1 MKKHITRSLCCLLAL
16 LLCLGSA
23 IYTPAAQDD
32 QTQVSFTV
40 TLATGKTT
48 DYATLKVQDKDGK
61 TMPCQEDEYGYDTYD
76 YLLPA
81 GDYTY
86 TATYQSGSQTA
97 SGSFTVV
104 AGESRRI
111 PVQLTYTQYKVR
123 FNTTPQN
130 ATVALYKNG
139 ASGAYGD
146 PILPDEQG
154 YYTIIFGQ
162 YRYTVSAEGYAT
174 VNKTFNATDTAL
186 KNNNYV
192 ITVKLES
199 PADKLLTQAD
209 NALFSVSGDGLAMIE
224 YSGVHSDPDFG
235 HYADIDSDYQ
245 DVNVQS
251 AIEAYLAKKVKSDYP
266 ITVTVNKV
274 ENDEWDE
281 DYTVID
287 KNGKIHY
294 DAVTDDMLNFDE
306 TGAELT
312 VSVTLTCLQSTKES
326 EVTVLVPMHTYSR
339 QERLDAAAKK
349 AADLQTLLGDNTA
362 ADRVT
367 EPVNLPTGDDDFSYY
382 GIVTGWT
389 SDHPEVIDPTTGAVT
404 PAKADTIVTL
414 TVKAFYTAAQLE
426 EAGFLFDPGP
436 LGDNQSLQTVTL
448 TVPGTGEPESIPEII
463 PAVCAFTPFCAVTYK
478 EYAIAVHKKPIVTTP
493 AKSTG
498 RQSAFTNP
506 SAGSSATAAVPCS
519 YRQIVRPLYLLAK
532 YRFDNVIT
540 AYVKLAII
548 PQMIPTVTLFSTENS
563 GIVINTPSRR
573 ISAFKIFLPR
583 IFS

>member
-1 MKKHITRSLCCLLAL
+1 MKKQITRSLCCLLAL

-97 SGSFTVV
+97 SGSFTVA

-162 YRYTVSAEGYAT
+162 YRYTVSAEGYT
-174 VNKTFNATDTAL
+174 PVSKTFNATDTAL

-235 HYADIDSDYQ
+235 HYADIDSDDQ

-266 ITVTVNKV
+266 ITVTVDKV
-274 ENDEWDE
+274 ENDQWDE

-312 VSVTLTCLQSTKES
+312 VSVTLTCLQSTKKS

-339 QERLDAAAKK
+339 QERLDAAAKRLPICK
-349 AADLQTLLGDNTA
+349 PCWATTPQ
-362 ADRVT
+362 
-367 EPVNLPTGDDDFSYY
+367 PTG
-382 GIVTGWT
+382 
-389 SDHPEVIDPTTGAVT
+389 
-404 PAKADTIVTL
+404 
-414 TVKAFYTAAQLE
+414 
-426 EAGFLFDPGP
+426 
-436 LGDNQSLQTVTL
+436 
-448 TVPGTGEPESIPEII
+448 
-463 PAVCAFTPFCAVTYK
+463 
-478 EYAIAVHKKPIVTTP
+478 
-493 AKSTG
+493 
-498 RQSAFTNP
+498 
-506 SAGSSATAAVPCS
+506 
-519 YRQIVRPLYLLAK
+519 
-532 YRFDNVIT
+532 
-540 AYVKLAII
+540 
-548 PQMIPTVTLFSTENS
+548 
-563 GIVINTPSRR
+563 
-573 ISAFKIFLPR
+573 
-583 IFS
+583 

>member
-16 LLCLGSA
+16 LLCLGST

-32 QTQVSFTV
+32 QAQVSFTV
-40 TLATGKTT
+40 TLATGKAT

-97 SGSFTVV
+97 SGSFTVT
-104 AGESRRI
+104 AGESRQI

-162 YRYTVSAEGYAT
+162 YRYTVSAEGYAP
-174 VNKTFNATDTAL
+174 VSKTFNATDTAL

-266 ITVTVNKV
+266 ITVTVDKV

-287 KNGKIHY
+287 KTGKIHY
-294 DAVTDDMLNFDE
+294 DAVTEDMLNFDE

-349 AADLQTLLGDNTA
+349 AADLQTLLGNNTA

-367 EPVNLPTGDDDFSYY
+367 APVNLPTGDDDFSYY

-389 SDHPEVIDPTTGAVT
+389 SDHPEVIDPATGAVT
-404 PAKADTIVTL
+404 PAKADTTVTL

-436 LGDNQSLQTVTL
+436 LGDNQSLQAVTL
-448 TVPGTGEPESIPEII
+448 TVPGTGEPEPPTDPEGPTDPKPPTDPEGPTDPVQPTD
-463 PAVCAFTPFCAVTYK
+463 PAAPTDPVNPTQPATTEETTTKQAETTTK
-478 EYAIAVHKKPIVTTP
+478 SAAKAAKKNT
-493 AKSTG
+493 AKSPSTG
-498 RQSAFTNP
+498 HTGAATG
-506 SAGSSATAAVPCS
+506 AVLCGAALLALTAAK
-519 YRQIVRPLYLLAK
+519 RK
-532 YRFDNVIT
+532 H
-540 AYVKLAII
+540 
-548 PQMIPTVTLFSTENS
+548 TEE
-563 GIVINTPSRR
+563 
-573 ISAFKIFLPR
+573 
-583 IFS
+583 

>member
-32 QTQVSFTV
+32 PTQVSFTV

-48 DYATLKVQDKDGK
+48 DSATLKVQDKDGK

-97 SGSFTVV
+97 SGSFTVA

-111 PVQLTYTQYKVR
+111 PVQLTYTPYKVR

-162 YRYTVSAEGYAT
+162 YRYTVSAEGYT
-174 VNKTFNATDTAL
+174 PVSKTFNATDTAL

-209 NALFSVSGDGLAMIE
+209 NALFNVSGDGLAMIE

-235 HYADIDSDYQ
+235 HYADIDSDDQ

-266 ITVTVNKV
+266 ITVTVDKV
-274 ENDEWDE
+274 ENDQWDE

-448 TVPGTGEPESIPEII
+448 TVPGTGEPEPPTDPEGPTDPQPPTNPEGPTDPVQPTD
-463 PAVCAFTPFCAVTYK
+463 PAAPTDPVVPTQPTTAK
-478 EYAIAVHKKPIVTTP
+478 ETTTKQTETTTKSAKAAKKST
-493 AKSTG
+493 AKSPSTG
-498 RQSAFTNP
+498 HT
-506 SAGSSATAAVPCS
+506 GATAGA
-519 YRQIVRPLYLLAK
+519 LLCGAALLVLTAAK
-532 YRFDNVIT
+532 R
-540 AYVKLAII
+540 K
-548 PQMIPTVTLFSTENS
+548 QTE
-563 GIVINTPSRR
+563 
-573 ISAFKIFLPR
+573 K
-583 IFS
+583 

>member
-1 MKKHITRSLCCLLAL
+1 MKKQITRSLCCLLAL

-32 QTQVSFTV
+32 QAQVSFTV
-40 TLATGKTT
+40 TLATGKAT

-97 SGSFTVV
+97 SGSFTVT
-104 AGESRRI
+104 AGESRQI

-162 YRYTVSAEGYAT
+162 YRYTVSAEGYT
-174 VNKTFNATDTAL
+174 PVSKTFNATDTAL

-209 NALFSVSGDGLAMIE
+209 NALFNVSGDGLAMIE

-266 ITVTVNKV
+266 ITVTVDKV
-274 ENDEWDE
+274 ENDQWDE

-294 DAVTDDMLNFDE
+294 NAVTDDMLNFDRRRADRLRDPHLPAKHQGKRSDRAGTHAYIQPPGAPGRGCQKGCRSANPAGRQHRSRPGDR
-306 TGAELT
+306 TGKPAHRRRR
-312 VSVTLTCLQSTKES
+312 LQ
-326 EVTVLVPMHTYSR
+326 LLRHCH
-339 QERLDAAAKK
+339 RLD
-349 AADLQTLLGDNTA
+349 Q
-362 ADRVT
+362 
-367 EPVNLPTGDDDFSYY
+367 
-382 GIVTGWT
+382 
-389 SDHPEVIDPTTGAVT
+389 
-404 PAKADTIVTL
+404 
-414 TVKAFYTAAQLE
+414 
-426 EAGFLFDPGP
+426 
-436 LGDNQSLQTVTL
+436 
-448 TVPGTGEPESIPEII
+448 
-463 PAVCAFTPFCAVTYK
+463 
-478 EYAIAVHKKPIVTTP
+478 
-493 AKSTG
+493 
-498 RQSAFTNP
+498 
-506 SAGSSATAAVPCS
+506 
-519 YRQIVRPLYLLAK
+519 
-532 YRFDNVIT
+532 
-540 AYVKLAII
+540 
-548 PQMIPTVTLFSTENS
+548 
-563 GIVINTPSRR
+563 
-573 ISAFKIFLPR
+573 
-583 IFS
+583 

>member
-1 MKKHITRSLCCLLAL
+1 MKKHMTRSLCCLLAL

-32 QTQVSFTV
+32 QAQVSFTV
-40 TLATGKTT
+40 TLATGKAT

-97 SGSFTVV
+97 SGSFTVT
-104 AGESRRI
+104 AGESRQI

-162 YRYTVSAEGYAT
+162 YRYTVSAEGYAP
-174 VNKTFNATDTAL
+174 VSKTFNATDTAL

-209 NALFSVSGDGLAMIE
+209 NALFNVSGDGLAMIE

-266 ITVTVNKV
+266 ITVTVDKV

-294 DAVTDDMLNFDE
+294 NAVTDDMLNFDE

-326 EVTVLVPMHTYSR
+326 EVTVLVP
-339 QERLDAAAKK
+339 
-349 AADLQTLLGDNTA
+349 
-362 ADRVT
+362 
-367 EPVNLPTGDDDFSYY
+367 
-382 GIVTGWT
+382 
-389 SDHPEVIDPTTGAVT
+389 
-404 PAKADTIVTL
+404 
-414 TVKAFYTAAQLE
+414 
-426 EAGFLFDPGP
+426 
-436 LGDNQSLQTVTL
+436 
-448 TVPGTGEPESIPEII
+448 
-463 PAVCAFTPFCAVTYK
+463 
-478 EYAIAVHKKPIVTTP
+478 
-493 AKSTG
+493 
-498 RQSAFTNP
+498 
-506 SAGSSATAAVPCS
+506 
-519 YRQIVRPLYLLAK
+519 
-532 YRFDNVIT
+532 
-540 AYVKLAII
+540 
-548 PQMIPTVTLFSTENS
+548 
-563 GIVINTPSRR
+563 
-573 ISAFKIFLPR
+573 
-583 IFS
+583 

>member
-1 MKKHITRSLCCLLAL
+1 MKKHMTRSLCCLLAL

-32 QTQVSFTV
+32 QAQVSFTV
-40 TLATGKTT
+40 TLATGKAT

-97 SGSFTVV
+97 SGQLYRH
-104 AGESRRI
+104 SRREPPDPGTADLHPI
-111 PVQLTYTQYKVR
+111 QGAVQHHPAKRHGGSVQKR
-123 FNTTPQN
+123 
-130 ATVALYKNG
+130 ALP
-139 ASGAYGD
+139 GAYGD

-162 YRYTVSAEGYAT
+162 YRYTVSAEGYAP
-174 VNKTFNATDTAL
+174 VSKTFNATDTAL

-209 NALFSVSGDGLAMIE
+209 NALFNVSGDGLAMIE

-266 ITVTVNKV
+266 ITVTVDKV

-294 DAVTDDMLNFDE
+294 NAVTDDMLNFDE

-404 PAKADTIVTL
+404 PAKADTTVTL

-448 TVPGTGEPESIPEII
+448 TVP
-463 PAVCAFTPFCAVTYK
+463 
-478 EYAIAVHKKPIVTTP
+478 
-493 AKSTG
+493 
-498 RQSAFTNP
+498 RDRR
-506 SAGSSATAAVPCS
+506 AGAAH
-519 YRQIVRPLYLLAK
+519 
-532 YRFDNVIT
+532 
-540 AYVKLAII
+540 
-548 PQMIPTVTLFSTENS
+548 
-563 GIVINTPSRR
+563 
-573 ISAFKIFLPR
+573 
-583 IFS
+583 

>member
-1 MKKHITRSLCCLLAL
+1 
-16 LLCLGSA
+16 
-23 IYTPAAQDD
+23 
-32 QTQVSFTV
+32 
-40 TLATGKTT
+40 
-48 DYATLKVQDKDGK
+48 
-61 TMPCQEDEYGYDTYD
+61 
-76 YLLPA
+76 
-81 GDYTY
+81 
-86 TATYQSGSQTA
+86 
-97 SGSFTVV
+97 
-104 AGESRRI
+104 
-111 PVQLTYTQYKVR
+111 
-123 FNTTPQN
+123 
-130 ATVALYKNG
+130 
-139 ASGAYGD
+139 
-146 PILPDEQG
+146 
-154 YYTIIFGQ
+154 
-162 YRYTVSAEGYAT
+162 
-174 VNKTFNATDTAL
+174 
-186 KNNNYV
+186 
-192 ITVKLES
+192 
-199 PADKLLTQAD
+199 
-209 NALFSVSGDGLAMIE
+209 MIE

-235 HYADIDSDYQ
+235 HYADIDSDDQ

-266 ITVTVNKV
+266 ITVTVDKV

-404 PAKADTIVTL
+404 PAKADTTVTL

-448 TVPGTGEPESIPEII
+448 TVPGTGEPEPPTDPEG
-463 PAVCAFTPFCAVTYK
+463 PTDPSRQRTRKVPPTRYSLRTPQRPPTRWSPQNPPRQRDYHQTDRDHYK
-478 EYAIAVHKKPIVTTP
+478 IRQ
-493 AKSTG
+493 G
-498 RQSAFTNP
+498 RQKEHSQIPLHRPHRRCCRRTAVRCCA
-506 SAGSSATAAVPCS
+506 AGADR
-519 YRQIVRPLYLLAK
+519 RQA
-532 YRFDNVIT
+532 
-540 AYVKLAII
+540 
-548 PQMIPTVTLFSTENS
+548 
-563 GIVINTPSRR
+563 
-573 ISAFKIFLPR
+573 
-583 IFS
+583 

>member
-32 QTQVSFTV
+32 QAQVSFTV
-40 TLATGKTT
+40 TLATGKAT
-48 DYATLKVQDKDGK
+48 DYATLKVLDKDGK
-61 TMPCQEDEYGYDTYD
+61 AMPCQEDEYGYDTYD

-97 SGSFTVV
+97 SGSFTVT
-104 AGESRRI
+104 AGESRQI
-111 PVQLTYTQYKVR
+111 PVQLVYTQYKVR

-139 ASGAYGD
+139 YSGAYGD

-162 YRYTVSAEGYAT
+162 YRYTVSAEGYTT
-174 VNKTFNATDTAL
+174 VSKTFNATDTSL

-245 DVNVQS
+245 DVNVQN

-266 ITVTVNKV
+266 ITVTVDKV

-287 KNGKIHY
+287 KTGKIHY
-294 DAVTDDMLNFDE
+294 DAVTEDMLNFDE

-367 EPVNLPTGDDDFSYY
+367 APVNLPTGDDDFSYY

-389 SDHPEVIDPTTGAVT
+389 SDHPEVIDPATGAVT
-404 PAKADTIVTL
+404 PAKADTTVTL

-448 TVPGTGEPESIPEII
+448 TVPGTGEPEPPTDPEGPTDPQPPMDPEGPTDPVQPTD
-463 PAVCAFTPFCAVTYK
+463 PAAPTDSVNPTQPTTTEETTTKQAETTTKSAAK
-478 EYAIAVHKKPIVTTP
+478 AAKKDT
-493 AKSTG
+493 AKSPSTG
-498 RQSAFTNP
+498 HTGAA
-506 SAGSSATAAVPCS
+506 AGALLCGAALLALTAAK
-519 YRQIVRPLYLLAK
+519 RK
-532 YRFDNVIT
+532 H
-540 AYVKLAII
+540 
-548 PQMIPTVTLFSTENS
+548 TEE
-563 GIVINTPSRR
+563 
-573 ISAFKIFLPR
+573 
-583 IFS
+583 

>member
-23 IYTPAAQDD
+23 IYTLAAQDD
-32 QTQVSFTV
+32 PAQVSFTV

-97 SGSFTVV
+97 SGSFTVA

-162 YRYTVSAEGYAT
+162 YRYTVSAEGYTT
-174 VNKTFNATDTAL
+174 VSKTFNATDTAL

-209 NALFSVSGDGLAMIE
+209 NALFNVSGDGLAMIE

-235 HYADIDSDYQ
+235 HYADIDSDDQ

-266 ITVTVNKV
+266 ITVTVDKV

-367 EPVNLPTGDDDFSYY
+367 KPVNLPTGDDDFSYY

-448 TVPGTGEPESIPEII
+448 TVPGTGEPEPPTDPEGPTDPKPPTDPEGPTDPVQPTD
-463 PAVCAFTPFCAVTYK
+463 PAAPTDPVNPTEPTTAK
-478 EYAIAVHKKPIVTTP
+478 ETTTKQTETTTKSAKAAKKST
-493 AKSTG
+493 AKSPSTG
-498 RQSAFTNP
+498 HTGAA
-506 SAGSSATAAVPCS
+506 AGALLCGAALLALTAAK
-519 YRQIVRPLYLLAK
+519 RK
-532 YRFDNVIT
+532 H
-540 AYVKLAII
+540 
-548 PQMIPTVTLFSTENS
+548 TEE
-563 GIVINTPSRR
+563 
-573 ISAFKIFLPR
+573 
-583 IFS
+583 

>member
-1 MKKHITRSLCCLLAL
+1 MKKQITRSLCCLLAL

-40 TLATGKTT
+40 TLATGKAT
-48 DYATLKVQDKDGK
+48 DYATLKVLDKDGK
-61 TMPCQEDEYGYDTYD
+61 AMPCQQDEYGYDTYD

-97 SGSFTVV
+97 SGSFTVT
-104 AGESRRI
+104 AGESRQI

-146 PILPDEQG
+146 P
-154 YYTIIFGQ
+154 
-162 YRYTVSAEGYAT
+162 
-174 VNKTFNATDTAL
+174 
-186 KNNNYV
+186 
-192 ITVKLES
+192 
-199 PADKLLTQAD
+199 
-209 NALFSVSGDGLAMIE
+209 
-224 YSGVHSDPDFG
+224 DFG
-235 HYADIDSDYQ
+235 HYADIDSDDQ

-266 ITVTVNKV
+266 ITVTVDKV
-274 ENDEWDE
+274 ENDQWDE

-287 KNGKIHY
+287 KTGKIHY
-294 DAVTDDMLNFDE
+294 DAVTEDMLNFDE

-404 PAKADTIVTL
+404 PAKADTTVTL

-448 TVPGTGEPESIPEII
+448 TVPGTGEPEPPTDPEGPTDPQPPMDPEGPTDPVQPTD
-463 PAVCAFTPFCAVTYK
+463 PAAPTDPVNPTQPTTTEETTTKQAETTTKSAAK
-478 EYAIAVHKKPIVTTP
+478 AAKKNT
-493 AKSTG
+493 AKSPSTG
-498 RQSAFTNP
+498 HTGAA
-506 SAGSSATAAVPCS
+506 AGALLCGAALLVLTAAK
-519 YRQIVRPLYLLAK
+519 RK
-532 YRFDNVIT
+532 H
-540 AYVKLAII
+540 
-548 PQMIPTVTLFSTENS
+548 TEE
-563 GIVINTPSRR
+563 
-573 ISAFKIFLPR
+573 
-583 IFS
+583 

>member
-1 MKKHITRSLCCLLAL
+1 MKKHMTRSLCCLLAL

-32 QTQVSFTV
+32 QAQVSFTV

-61 TMPCQEDEYGYDTYD
+61 TISCQEDEYGYDTYD

-97 SGSFTVV
+97 SGSFTVT

-162 YRYTVSAEGYAT
+162 YRYTVSAEGYAP
-174 VNKTFNATDTAL
+174 VSKTFNATDTAL

-209 NALFSVSGDGLAMIE
+209 NALFNVSGDGLAMIE

-235 HYADIDSDYQ
+235 HYADIDSDDQ

-266 ITVTVNKV
+266 ITVTVDKV
-274 ENDEWDE
+274 ENDQWDE

-294 DAVTDDMLNFDE
+294 DAVTEDMLNFDE

-349 AADLQTLLGDNTA
+349 AADLQTLLGDN
-362 ADRVT
+362 
-367 EPVNLPTGDDDFSYY
+367 
-382 GIVTGWT
+382 
-389 SDHPEVIDPTTGAVT
+389 
-404 PAKADTIVTL
+404 
-414 TVKAFYTAAQLE
+414 
-426 EAGFLFDPGP
+426 
-436 LGDNQSLQTVTL
+436 QSLQTVTL
-448 TVPGTGEPESIPEII
+448 TVPGTGEPEPPTDPEGPTDPQPPTDPEGPTNPVQPTD
-463 PAVCAFTPFCAVTYK
+463 PAAPTDPVVPTEPTTAK
-478 EYAIAVHKKPIVTTP
+478 ETTTKQTETTTKSAAKAAKKNT
-493 AKSTG
+493 AKSPSTG
-498 RQSAFTNP
+498 HTGAA
-506 SAGSSATAAVPCS
+506 AGALLCGAALLVLTAAK
-519 YRQIVRPLYLLAK
+519 RK
-532 YRFDNVIT
+532 H
-540 AYVKLAII
+540 
-548 PQMIPTVTLFSTENS
+548 TEE
-563 GIVINTPSRR
+563 
-573 ISAFKIFLPR
+573 
-583 IFS
+583 

>member
-1 MKKHITRSLCCLLAL
+1 MKKHMTRSLCCLLAL

-32 QTQVSFTV
+32 PTQVSFTV

-61 TMPCQEDEYGYDTYD
+61 TMPCQEDEYGYDTYN

-97 SGSFTVV
+97 SGNFTVA

-111 PVQLTYTQYKVR
+111 SVQLTYTQYKVR

-162 YRYTVSAEGYAT
+162 YRYTVSAEGYT
-174 VNKTFNATDTAL
+174 PVSKTFNATDTAL

-209 NALFSVSGDGLAMIE
+209 NALFNVSGDGLAMIE
-224 YSGVHSDPDFG
+224 YSGMHSDPDFG
-235 HYADIDSDYQ
+235 HYADIDSDDQ

-266 ITVTVNKV
+266 ITVTVDKV
-274 ENDEWDE
+274 ENDQWDE

-287 KNGKIHY
+287 KNGKKIWEGDLVKYLFSDTIAPIRYGSYQSCFDSTKTEHVGFY
-294 DAVTDDMLNFDE
+294 VDWSVTD
-306 TGAELT
+306 
-312 VSVTLTCLQSTKES
+312 
-326 EVTVLVPMHTYSR
+326 
-339 QERLDAAAKK
+339 
-349 AADLQTLLGDNTA
+349 
-362 ADRVT
+362 
-367 EPVNLPTGDDDFSYY
+367 
-382 GIVTGWT
+382 
-389 SDHPEVIDPTTGAVT
+389 
-404 PAKADTIVTL
+404 
-414 TVKAFYTAAQLE
+414 
-426 EAGFLFDPGP
+426 
-436 LGDNQSLQTVTL
+436 
-448 TVPGTGEPESIPEII
+448 
-463 PAVCAFTPFCAVTYK
+463 K
-478 EYAIAVHKKPIVTTP
+478 EYMRKDLGYWINMVNAKIVGN
-493 AKSTG
+493 K
-498 RQSAFTNP
+498 
-506 SAGSSATAAVPCS
+506 
-519 YRQIVRPLYLLAK
+519 
-532 YRFDNVIT
+532 FDNSELLEV
-540 AYVKLAII
+540 
-548 PQMIPTVTLFSTENS
+548 
-563 GIVINTPSRR
+563 
-573 ISAFKIFLPR
+573 
-583 IFS
+583 

>member
-1 MKKHITRSLCCLLAL
+1 MKKHMTRSLCCLLAL

-32 QTQVSFTV
+32 QAQVSFTV
-40 TLATGKTT
+40 TLATGKAT

-97 SGSFTVV
+97 SGSFTVT
-104 AGESRRI
+104 AGESRQI

-139 ASGAYGD
+139 
-146 PILPDEQG
+146 
-154 YYTIIFGQ
+154 
-162 YRYTVSAEGYAT
+162 
-174 VNKTFNATDTAL
+174 
-186 KNNNYV
+186 
-192 ITVKLES
+192 
-199 PADKLLTQAD
+199 
-209 NALFSVSGDGLAMIE
+209 VSGDGLAMIE

-266 ITVTVNKV
+266 ITVTVDKV

-294 DAVTDDMLNFDE
+294 NAVTDDMLNFDE

-404 PAKADTIVTL
+404 PAKADTTVTL

-448 TVPGTGEPESIPEII
+448 TVPGTGEPEPPTDPDGPTDPQPPTDPEGPTDPVQPTD
-463 PAVCAFTPFCAVTYK
+463 PAAPTDPVVPTEPTTAKETTTKQTETTTKSAKAV
-478 EYAIAVHKKPIVTTP
+478 KKST
-493 AKSTG
+493 AKSPSTG
-498 RQSAFTNP
+498 HTGAA
-506 SAGSSATAAVPCS
+506 AGALLCGAALLALTAAK
-519 YRQIVRPLYLLAK
+519 RK
-532 YRFDNVIT
+532 H
-540 AYVKLAII
+540 
-548 PQMIPTVTLFSTENS
+548 TEE
-563 GIVINTPSRR
+563 
-573 ISAFKIFLPR
+573 
-583 IFS
+583 

>member
-32 QTQVSFTV
+32 PTQVSFTV

-97 SGSFTVV
+97 SGSFTVA
-104 AGESRRI
+104 AGESRQI

-162 YRYTVSAEGYAT
+162 YRYIVSAEGYTT

-209 NALFSVSGDGLAMIE
+209 NALFNVSGDGLAMIE

-235 HYADIDSDYQ
+235 HYADIDSDDQ

-251 AIEAYLAKKVKSDYP
+251 APLKHTWPKK
-266 ITVTVNKV
+266 
-274 ENDEWDE
+274 
-281 DYTVID
+281 
-287 KNGKIHY
+287 
-294 DAVTDDMLNFDE
+294 
-306 TGAELT
+306 
-312 VSVTLTCLQSTKES
+312 
-326 EVTVLVPMHTYSR
+326 
-339 QERLDAAAKK
+339 
-349 AADLQTLLGDNTA
+349 
-362 ADRVT
+362 
-367 EPVNLPTGDDDFSYY
+367 
-382 GIVTGWT
+382 
-389 SDHPEVIDPTTGAVT
+389 
-404 PAKADTIVTL
+404 
-414 TVKAFYTAAQLE
+414 
-426 EAGFLFDPGP
+426 
-436 LGDNQSLQTVTL
+436 
-448 TVPGTGEPESIPEII
+448 
-463 PAVCAFTPFCAVTYK
+463 
-478 EYAIAVHKKPIVTTP
+478 
-493 AKSTG
+493 
-498 RQSAFTNP
+498 
-506 SAGSSATAAVPCS
+506 
-519 YRQIVRPLYLLAK
+519 
-532 YRFDNVIT
+532 
-540 AYVKLAII
+540 
-548 PQMIPTVTLFSTENS
+548 
-563 GIVINTPSRR
+563 
-573 ISAFKIFLPR
+573 
-583 IFS
+583 